1 MPVLRDIKFNLELDR
16 VLQRQGYKDLSRV
29 RPEVREMTVS
39 LIDEAKSLGLIESAV
54 TYEVYAVIQ
63 VDPDR
68 ITLDGGVALQ
78 GSLLPSRLSNA
89 RRLIIVVSTIG
100 PRLEARVKEYTASKE
115 TLKGMLLDGIGSTA
129 MHSMTQEA
137 CAVVLSVV
145 RYDGHENSP
154 IFSPGMAGFP
164 LTEQAT
170 MLSLAKAETIGVT
183 LTSSG
188 TMVPRKSTS
197 RVIGIGPRVTT
208 LPV

>member
-1 MPVLRDIKFNLELDR
+1 MPVLRDIKTNLDLDK
-16 VLQRQGYKDLSRV
+16 VLQRQGYKDPSRV

-39 LIDEAKSLGLIESAV
+39 LIDEVKSLGLIESAV
-54 TYEVYAVIQ
+54 TYEVYTVIQ

-100 PRLEARVKEYTASKE
+100 PKLEARVKEYTASQE
-115 TLKGMLLDGIGSTA
+115 TLKGMLLDGIGSVA

-137 CAVVLSVV
+137 CAVVSSMFGH
-145 RYDGHENSP
+145 DGHENTP

-164 LTEQAT
+164 LTAQVP

-183 LTSSG
+183 LTTSG
-188 TMVPRKSTS
+188 IMVPRKSTS
-197 RVIGIGPRVTT
+197 RVIGVAS
-208 LPV
+208 